1 MILLAWVVRQLKS
14 IIKKFG
20 FTSKILCYAK
30 NKGTNLGS
38 TTTTLKTIISCESLN
53 LHVLF
58 NGSCFGH
65 AMSKTSQY
73 ATNDDN
79 ISKDLGSL
87 KMWNL
92 HKHPFK
98 LASHGQKQ
106 LYVCWSFWFFVMWE
120 FVGCQ
125 KLNKFDLIFSLSIVD
140 QGVKE
145 WRQACWDSSLF

>member
-1 MILLAWVVRQLKS
+1 MILLGWVAMQLKS
-14 IIKKFG
+14 IFKNFG
-20 FTSKILCYAK
+20 FTSKILCYVK

-38 TTTTLKTIISCESLN
+38 MTTTLKTIISCEPLN

-58 NGSCFGH
+58 NGSCFGR

-73 ATNDDN
+73 ATNVDN

-98 LASHGQKQ
+98 LVSHGQKN
-106 LYVCWSFWFFVMWE
+106 LYVCWSFWFFAMRE

-125 KLNKFDLIFSLSIVD
+125 MLNKIDLLFSLSIV
-140 QGVKE
+140 
-145 WRQACWDSSLF
+145 